1 MDEILQQFVDCKKQ
15 AKQIE
20 DFADAV
26 SNSATESLEDQNQSF
41 DREADFN
48 DGEVDDALLDELIE
62 YQTNLEHRFNNE
74 EQNDIMKKEL
84 QKPISNNLNKKQL
97 SSLSGLQ
104 KGLGNKISGPS
115 DFNNSN
121 HMQTLGGIYGSNSNN
136 NSQNSNENLNF
147 SRLGSTTLKPTGFD
161 AIKLKKNQN
170 QDQQQQIVKF
180 ANQNSNG
187 AIQAEVSLAEKRR
200 QANNSNDVDNFML
213 TFSGVKEKKPKNQNS
228 KISELLEKYKVIDSN
243 SNTQNFESTSF
254 STSLNAKNNKLEV
267 KNGLSNL
274 PPKNEKIG
282 AGGQA
287 ANQISSVRS
296 NFTPPTIVNKNNWS
310 NNLSNLAGSALTA
323 SSTAEKKS
331 DLNDVDYST
340 LDYLNQPERPFVPLE
355 SKGKGKHVSKSNQYY
370 TVADINEYAIKPH
383 PWDQKVNDILTNVY
397 GYKNFRNNQRA
408 IINCVLENKDVF
420 AMMPTGGGKSLTFQ
434 IPGLVQDGVYIV
446 IMPLISL
453 ISDQYNH
460 MLRLKIPVIR
470 VQGGRKNYQRE
481 LDQILYSDKN
491 SSKIVLITPEKISSD
506 DDFNLFLSQIYEK
519 NKLRRFV
526 IDEAHCVS
534 QWGHEFRKDYLS
546 LGQLKIKYPNIPTLA
561 LTATATEKCK
571 IDIIQLLNMKS
582 TMYFQS
588 SFNRTNL
595 YYDVVRI
602 PQKVTIEHMV
612 NFIKEKFSKQSGI
625 IYCCTKKDSEE
636 LASKLNIQYKIN
648 AAYYHGSMNDKEKE
662 QVQQLWMSNDI
673 QVICATIGNKIRII
687 QFIQLNI
694 FQIKIAFG
702 MGIDKHDV
710 RFVIHYTFSKSIEN
724 YYQEAGR
731 AGRDGKISHCRI
743 YYSPKDKNSLVF
755 LITNNEG
762 SNKQKKEECMAHL
775 SKMIRYCEDTI
786 SCRRV
791 MQLAH
796 LGEKFEPKFCNKM
809 CDNCRN
815 QSSKSNIVQKD
826 FTQDCKNILQE
837 YLSMY
842 NKNIQLTQKQLVDV
856 LRGKKIQKKAGQ
868 NLLKIIENSSI
879 YSLMKNY
886 DQSTAENVVKEMMS
900 QGYLSEKIKKFRA
913 YTQVFLEVVKSKY
926 NDLCNPNKM
935 VDRIM
940 VNQVV
945 SQSSKSKVDSQFL
958 FDKELIDDI
967 TESDLPKE
975 QEFFDQNKNL
985 IFDDEESLSQMSE
998 GDLLDLI
1005 DLANKNKTQCNQNDS
1020 SDNMQELNKQ
1030 SSEDDSELQFQ
1041 LPSER
1046 NQQSRSAVIQEEN
1059 EEQNQLANAYSED
1072 YNSQHKQYNERQNQE
1087 QIQIEED
1094 DDDDDEDDDDI
1105 LQIAAK
1111 SNFQEQIKKQNIS
1124 SVEKQS
1130 SLKENYLYKSP
1141 QEQDNFFSE
1150 FKLNNSNN
1158 NTNNNNN
1165 KPKISLG
1172 QTNHN
1177 PSQQNNQNI
1186 CSLNN
1191 FKFSTG
1197 NNKLKQD
1204 QADLFAFN
1212 FQKLAKN

>member
-1 MDEILQQFVDCKKQ
+1 MDEILQQFIDSKRQ
-15 AKQIE
+15 AKKIE

-26 SNSATESLEDQNQSF
+26 SCSATESLEDQDQSF
-41 DREADFN
+41 DRGADFN

-62 YQTNLEHRFNNE
+62 YQTNRERQSITE
-74 EQNDIMKKEL
+74 EQNDLMKTEL
-84 QKPISNNLNKKQL
+84 QKPISNNLNKKQPT
-97 SSLSGLQ
+97 SLSGLQ

-115 DFNNSN
+115 YDFSNSN
-121 HMQTLGGIYGSNSNN
+121 NMQTLSGIYSSNSNN
-136 NSQNSNENLNF
+136 NSQNSNENFNF
-147 SRLGSTTLKPTGFD
+147 NRQGNTTLKPTGFD

-170 QDQQQQIVKF
+170 QDQQQQQQQQQVLKF
-180 ANQNSNG
+180 VNQNSNG
-187 AIQAEVSLAEKRR
+187 GIQVEASLTDKRR
-200 QANNSNDVDNFML
+200 QVNNSNDIDSFML
-213 TFSGVKEKKPKNQNS
+213 INNGQKEKKTKNQNS

-243 SNTQNFESTSF
+243 SNTQNFESTSLN
-254 STSLNAKNNKLEV
+254 TSLNTKNNKLEV
-267 KNGLSNL
+267 KNGFQNL
-274 PPKNEKIG
+274 PQKTEKIG
-282 AGGQA
+282 LAAQA
-287 ANQISSVRS
+287 VNQSSNVRS
-296 NFTPPTIVNKNNWS
+296 NFTPPTIVNRNNWT
-310 NNLSNLAGSALTA
+310 NNLSNGPGSALTA
-323 SSTAEKKS
+323 SSTAKKQA
-331 DLNDVDYST
+331 DIKDVDYST

-355 SKGKGKHVSKSNQYY
+355 SKNKGKHVSKSNQYY

-383 PWDQKVNDILTNVY
+383 PWDQKVNDILANVY

-460 MLRLKIPVIR
+460 MLRLNIPVIR
-470 VQGGRKNYQRE
+470 VQGARKNYQRE
-481 LDQILYSDKN
+481 LDSILYSDKN
-491 SSKIVLITPEKISSD
+491 QSKIVLITPEKISSD
-506 DDFNLFLSQIYEK
+506 EDFNQFLSQIYEK

-571 IDIIQLLNMKS
+571 IDIIQLLNMKG
-582 TMYFQS
+582 TLYFQS

-612 NFIKEKFSKQSGI
+612 NFIKEKFNKQSGI

-673 QVICATIGNKIRII
+673 QVICAT
-687 QFIQLNI
+687 
-694 FQIKIAFG
+694 IAFG

-786 SCRRV
+786 NCRRV
-791 MQLAH
+791 LQLAH

-815 QSSKSNIVQKD
+815 QTSKSNIIQKD

-856 LRGKKIQKKAGQ
+856 LRGKKLQKKAGQ
-868 NLLKIIENSSI
+868 NLLKMIENSSI
-879 YSLMKNY
+879 YSLLKNY
-886 DQSTAENVVKEMMS
+886 DQLTVENIVKEMMS

-926 NDLCNPNKM
+926 NELCNPNKM
-935 VDRIM
+935 TDKIM
-940 VNQVV
+940 INQVV

-998 GDLLDLI
+998 GDLIDLI
-1005 DLANKNKTQCNQNDS
+1005 DLANKNKTSCNQNDS

-1030 SSEDDSELQFQ
+1030 YSEDDSDFQFQ
-1041 LPSER
+1041 IPSER
-1046 NQQSRSAVIQEEN
+1046 NQQSRSGIIYEEN
-1059 EEQNQLANAYSED
+1059 DEQNQIGQAYSED
-1072 YNSQHKQYNERQNQE
+1072 YNSQNKQANEKLNQE

-1094 DDDDDEDDDDI
+1094 DDDDDDDDDDI

-1111 SNFQEQIKKQNIS
+1111 TNLLEQIKKQNTM
-1124 SVEKQS
+1124 SVEKQN

-1150 FKLNNSNN
+1150 FKLG
-1158 NTNNNNN
+1158 NNNN
-1165 KPKISLG
+1165 KPQTSLG
-1172 QTNHN
+1172 QTGHK
-1177 PSQQNNQNI
+1177 PPQQNNQNMS
-1186 CSLNN
+1186 SLNN

-1204 QADLFAFN
+1204 QADLFSFN

>member
-1 MDEILQQFVDCKKQ
+1 MDELLQQFVDCKKQ

-20 DFADAV
+20 DFADAI
-26 SNSATESLEDQNQSF
+26 SCSDTESLEDQNQSF
-41 DREADFN
+41 DRDADFN
-48 DGEVDDALLDELIE
+48 NGEVDDALLDELIE
-62 YQTNLEHRFNNE
+62 YQTNREQQSIIE
-74 EQNDIMKKEL
+74 EQNDIMKAEL
-84 QKPISNNLNKKQL
+84 QKPISNNLNKKQS

-115 DFNNSN
+115 DFNYSN
-121 HMQTLGGIYGSNSNN
+121 NMETLSSLLGSNSNN
-136 NSQNSNENLNF
+136 NSQNSNENFNF
-147 SRLGSTTLKPTGFD
+147 NRLGSVTLKPTGFD

-170 QDQQQQIVKF
+170 QDQQHQQQQQVLKF
-180 ANQNSNG
+180 GNQNCNG
-187 AIQAEVSLAEKRR
+187 GIEVSLAEKRK
-200 QANNSNDVDNFML
+200 QANNSNDIDSFML
-213 TFSGVKEKKPKNQNS
+213 TNNGATEKKPKNQNS
-228 KISELLEKYKVIDSN
+228 KISELLEKYNVIDPN

-254 STSLNAKNNKLEV
+254 NTSLNTKNNKLEV
-267 KNGLSNL
+267 KNGLQNL

-282 AGGQA
+282 VAGLA
-287 ANQISSVRS
+287 INQSSSLRS
-296 NFTPPTIVNKNNWS
+296 NFTPPTIVNKNNWT
-310 NNLSNLAGSALTA
+310 NNLSNLTTSALTA
-323 SSTAEKKS
+323 SSTVKKQA
-331 DLNDVDYST
+331 DVKDVDYST
-340 LDYLNQPERPFVPLE
+340 FDYLNQPERPFVPLE
-355 SKGKGKHVSKSNQYY
+355 SKNKGKHISKNNQYY

-470 VQGGRKNYQRE
+470 VQGARKNYQRE
-481 LDQILYSDKN
+481 LDSILYSDQN

-506 DDFNLFLSQIYEK
+506 DDFNLFLSQIYEQ

-546 LGQLKIKYPNIPTLA
+546 LGQLKVKYPNIPTLA

-612 NFIKEKFSKQSGI
+612 NFIKEKFNKQSGI
-625 IYCCTKKDSEE
+625 VYCCTKKDSEE

-673 QVICATIGNKIRII
+673 QVICATI
-687 QFIQLNI
+687 
-694 FQIKIAFG
+694 AFG

-743 YYSPKDKNSLVF
+743 YYSPKDKHSLVF

-775 SKMIRYCEDTI
+775 SKMIRYCEDSI

-791 MQLAH
+791 LQLAH

-842 NKNIQLTQKQLVDV
+842 NRSIQLTQKQLVDI

-879 YSLMKNY
+879 YSLLKNY
-886 DQSTAENVVKEMMS
+886 DQLTVESIVKEMMS
-900 QGYLSEKIKKFRA
+900 QGYLSEKIKKFRT

-935 VDRIM
+935 ADKIM
-940 VNQVV
+940 INQVV
-945 SQSSKSKVDSQFL
+945 SQNSKSKADSQFL
-958 FDKELIDDI
+958 FDKEMIDDI

-985 IFDDEESLSQMSE
+985 IFNDEESLSQMSE

-1005 DLANKNKTQCNQNDS
+1005 NLANKNKTSCNQNDS
-1020 SDNMQELNKQ
+1020 SDNLQELNKQ
-1030 SSEDDSELQFQ
+1030 SSEDDSDFQFQ

-1046 NQQSRSAVIQEEN
+1046 NQQSKSAVIYEDN
-1059 EEQNQLANAYSED
+1059 EEQKQYANGYSED
-1072 YNSQHKQYNERQNQE
+1072 YDSQNKQGNEKFNQE
-1087 QIQIEED
+1087 KIQIEED
-1094 DDDDDEDDDDI
+1094 DDDDEDDEDI
-1105 LQIAAK
+1105 LLIAAK
-1111 SNFQEQIKKQNIS
+1111 SNFQEQIKKQNTM
-1124 SVEKQS
+1124 SVEKQN

-1158 NTNNNNN
+1158 NINNNNN
-1165 KPKISLG
+1165 KLKTSIG

-1177 PSQQNNQNI
+1177 LSQQQNNQDI
-1186 CSLNN
+1186 SSLNN

-1204 QADLFAFN
+1204 QADLFAFK